1 MNRFFVILASCLL
14 LPSPLYGAGAI
25 LVDTGGTGG
34 AVLWKDGV
42 ARFNLESGVEGGLG
56 QLSNEEAVALIH
68 ELFEDW
74 QDVTLSGMATVSLTA
89 EEGESLGSVD
99 ASNLDD
105 HFTYCP
111 PDEECPT
118 EAPPFVSGSATTGQ
132 SPILFDDDGS
142 MTDAVQGSG
151 ASRSI
156 LGFAGPR
163 VVDRIDG
170 VLYITEG
177 QALLNGRFID
187 GTSSSTNPEVTID
200 EFKGAI
206 FHEIGHFLG
215 IDHTQVNLDSV
226 IKYLNGDES
235 EKDAIPTMLPLFV
248 DGEAQLSPHFD
259 DKVAVSFLY
268 PAAAYGSSFCRME
281 GVVFESDG
289 TTELQGVN
297 VVAGAVDDPLG
308 EAVSFVSGSFYTGD
322 FSDCD
327 AAEGDFVLSGLTPG
341 RSYRLSVEKVS
352 QAFTGGSSLE
362 PCDPPQTGFDAAI
375 VPGIFSCSSGGQVI
389 TTGTEAT
396 TNVVTT
402 KASTVDD
409 EPSET
414 GTSGGCS
421 LVGLSP
427 IHKRIS
433 N

>member
-1 MNRFFVILASCLL
+1 MNRFLLLVSCLL
-14 LPSPLYGAGAI
+14 LPSSLFAAGAI
-25 LVDTGGTGG
+25 LVDTGGTGA

-42 ARFNLESGVEGGLG
+42 ARFNLESGPEGGLG
-56 QLSNEEAVALIH
+56 QLSNEEAAALIRGF
-68 ELFEDW
+68 FEDW
-74 QDVTLSGMATVSLTA
+74 QNVTLDGIATVSLTA

-118 EAPPFVSGSATTGQ
+118 EAPPFVQGSATTGQ

-187 GTSSSTNPEVTID
+187 GISSSTNPEVTVE

-248 DGEAQLSPHFD
+248 DGEAQFSPHFD
-259 DKVAVSFLY
+259 DKAAVSFLY
-268 PAAAYGSSFCRME
+268 PSAAFGSSFCRME
-281 GVVFESDG
+281 GTAFESDG

-297 VVAGAVDDPLG
+297 VLAAAVDDLLG
-308 EAVSFVSGSFYTGD
+308 EATSFVSGSFYAGN

-327 AAEGDFVLSGLTPG
+327 AGVGDFVLSGLAPG
-341 RSYRLSVEKVS
+341 RSYRLGVERVS
-352 QAFTGGSSLE
+352 PAFTGGSSLE
-362 PCDPPQTGFDAAI
+362 PCDPPQTGFDAATI
-375 VPGIFSCSSGGQVI
+375 PGVFSCSSGGEVI
-389 TTGTEAT
+389 TAGTEAT

-409 EPSET
+409 GPSDT
-414 GTSGGCS
+414 QASGGCS
-421 LVGLSP
+421 LILL
-427 IHKRIS
+427 
-433 N
+433 